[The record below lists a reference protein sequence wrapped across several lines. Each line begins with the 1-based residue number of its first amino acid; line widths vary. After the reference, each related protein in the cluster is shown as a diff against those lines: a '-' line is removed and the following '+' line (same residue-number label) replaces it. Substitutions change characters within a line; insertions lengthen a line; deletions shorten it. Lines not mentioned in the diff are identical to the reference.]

1 MKIKVNDKVKILA
14 GKDKGKEGTVIKTL
28 AKENKVIVEGINM
41 VKRHQKPRNTNESGG
56 IFDLAAPIHVS
67 NVKKL
72 EGAKKSAKKET
83 PKKEVKEAKTKTA
96 SKAKTTKTKKESK
109 ES

>member
-67 NVKKL
+67 NVKKI

-96 SKAKTTKTKKESK
+96 SKTTKTKKESK

>member
-28 AKENKVIVEGINM
+28 ARENKVIVEGINM
-41 VKRHQKPRNTNESGG
+41 VKKHQKPRNTNETGG
-56 IFDLAAPIHVS
+56 IIDLAAPIHVS
-67 NVKKL
+67 NVKKI
-72 EGAKKSAKKET
+72 EGKNS
-83 PKKEVKEAKTKTA
+83 KKEVKEVKTKTT
-96 SKAKTTKTKKESK
+96 KTKTKKESK

>member
-14 GKDKGKEGTVIKTL
+14 GKDKGKEGIVIKTL
-28 AKENKVIVEGINM
+28 AKENKVIVDGINM

-67 NVKKL
+67 NVKKIDSD
-72 EGAKKSAKKET
+72 KKSAKKAS

-96 SKAKTTKTKKESK
+96 SKTTKTKKESK

>member
-67 NVKKL
+67 NVKKIDSD
-72 EGAKKSAKKET
+72 KKSAKKET
-83 PKKEVKEAKTKTA
+83 PKKEVKEAKTKTD
-96 SKAKTTKTKKESK
+96 SKTTKTKKESK